1 MAHINLLPWREE
13 QRQEQTRQFAVVTV
27 LSLALTGALF
37 LLVHVTFSNQ
47 IDHQKFRNKML
58 ENEIATLDE
67 SLKQIDELEDTKE
80 QLLSRMDV
88 IQSLQQRRP
97 QIVHLFDDFVRTVP
111 EGIFLTTIKQSA
123 DQLTIQGV
131 AESNGRVS
139 AYMRNIDASSW
150 MSTPKLKVIETKKG
164 TLRSSDFT
172 LITSQSL
179 PDDKKNKNKD
189 TTKGEDS

>member
-13 QRQEQTRQFAVVTV
+13 QRQEQTRQFATVTA
-27 LSLALTGALF
+27 LSLLLTAAAILM
-37 LLVHVTFSNQ
+37 VHVSIDGQ
-47 IDHQKFRNKML
+47 IEHQKFRNKML
-58 ENEIATLDE
+58 QDEITRLDE
-67 SLKQIDELEDTKE
+67 SLKQIEALEETKD

-111 EGIFLTTIKQSA
+111 EGIFLTEVKQKGDELTIK
-123 DQLTIQGV
+123 GV

-139 AYMRNIDASSW
+139 AYMRNIDASDW

-164 TLRSSDFT
+164 TLRSSSFT
-172 LITSQSL
+172 VVTSQSL
-179 PDDKKNKNKD
+179 PDDEKEE
-189 TTKGEDS
+189 KGDDS

>member
-13 QRQEQTRQFAVVTV
+13 QRQEQTRQFATVTV
-27 LSLALTGALF
+27 LSMALTGAIIF
-37 LLVHVTFSNQ
+37 LVHVTFDNQ
-47 IDHQKFRNKML
+47 IEHQKFRNKIL
-58 ENEIATLDE
+58 QDEIATLDA

-111 EGIFLTTIKQSA
+111 EGIFLTEIKQEA
-123 DQLTIQGV
+123 DQLTIKGV

-139 AYMRNIDASSW
+139 AYMRNIDASGW
-150 MSTPKLKVIETKKG
+150 MSTPKLKVIETRKG

-172 LITSQSL
+172 VITSQTL
-179 PDDKKNKNKD
+179 PDANKNKEN
-189 TTKGEDS
+189 TKGEDS

>member
-13 QRQEQTRQFAVVTV
+13 QRQEQTRQFATVTV
-27 LSLALTGALF
+27 LSLILTAAALLMI
-37 LLVHVTFSNQ
+37 HVTLDGQ
-47 IDHQKFRNKML
+47 IEHQKFRNKML
-58 ENEIATLDE
+58 QDEITTLDAA
-67 SLKQIDELEDTKE
+67 LKQIATLEDTKE

-111 EGIFLTTIKQSA
+111 EGIFLTTIKQSGE
-123 DQLTIQGV
+123 QLTIKGV

-164 TLRSSDFT
+164 TLRSSTFT

-179 PDDKKNKNKD
+179 PDNKNNNENAD
-189 TTKGEDS
+189 GS